1 MPEDFEADEVM
12 DETPVKAK
20 AKKGKLMLLIVGIPI
35 VLVSIVAAYILVVGV
50 FLPLMPKK
58 EIVSDTETKEIEK
71 REFGVTFLIEE
82 LTINIPTEE
91 KRSRYLV
98 TDVGFECKN
107 QKTADEMNKRQVQIK
122 DIVRGTI
129 MSKRLKQLL
138 NNKFIEDTLKAELR
152 GKVNAVLMGGSV
164 LNVYLSEIIIN

>member
-12 DETPVKAK
+12 DETPAKAK
-20 AKKGKLMLLIVGIPI
+20 AKRGKLMLLIVGIPV
-35 VLVSIVAAYILVVGV
+35 VLISIVVAYILVVGV
-50 FLPLMPKK
+50 FLPLMSEK
-58 EIVSDTETKEIEK
+58 EITSDTETKETK
-71 REFGVTFLIEE
+71 KTRFGIPFSIEE

-98 TDVGFECKN
+98 TDIGFECRN
-107 QKTADEMNKRQVQIK
+107 QRTYDEMSSRSVQIK
-122 DIVRGTI
+122 DIVRGSI
-129 MSKRLKQLL
+129 MSKKLEQLL

-152 GKVNAVLMGGSV
+152 DKVNAVLMNGSV